1 MSNSNNTP
9 HASQNNQYYISILA
23 FDDIEILLPQSD
35 ISSIES
41 IYEFE
46 KSAYKAKHLGHIL
59 NRSKKVPVYSFSSS
73 LDLIKAYPG
82 TRRPQCAILKHS
94 YGEFAILCQDIRN
107 AVLNNIHFQNIPEC
121 MNNNKIPLTHLCLYQ
136 ESDDKQKVGM
146 VSNADALYNYIEKIE
161 YTL

>member
-1 MSNSNNTP
+1 MLDSNNNQP
-9 HASQNNQYYISILA
+9 VSQNNQYYISILA

-46 KSAYKAKHLGHIL
+46 KSAHKAKHLGHIL
-59 NRSKKVPVYSFSSS
+59 NRNKKVPVYSFSSS

-107 AVLNNIHFQNIPEC
+107 TILSNIHFQNIPEC

-136 ESDDKQKVGM
+136 ETNDRQKVGM
-146 VSNADALYNYIEKIE
+146 VSNADALYNYIKNIE
-161 YTL
+161 GTL